1 MFNEKLLYLHKK
13 TNIMKKALFTLMCV
27 LGLASCAQA
36 QKQNE
41 VKNSKTLV
49 TYFSATGTTKAV
61 AEKMAKASGA
71 DLFEIEPA
79 QKYTDADLDW
89 RNKQSRS
96 SVEMKDKSS
105 RPALKQKCGNI
116 SQYDVVYIGFP
127 IWWNTA
133 PRIINTFIES
143 HNLKGKTVIFFATS
157 GGNDI
162 TGAEKNFR
170 AAYPELNWAP
180 GRLLN
185 SPSDKEIKEFMK

>member
-1 MFNEKLLYLHKK
+1 
-13 TNIMKKALFTLMCV
+13 MKKALFTLLCV

-36 QKQNE
+36 QKHKE
-41 VKNSKTLV
+41 EKAAKALV

-61 AEKMAKASGA
+61 AEKMAKAGGA

-105 RPALKQKCGNI
+105 RPALKQKCDNI

-185 SPSDKEIKEFMK
+185 SPSDKELKELLKQP

>member
-1 MFNEKLLYLHKK
+1 
-13 TNIMKKALFTLMCV
+13 MKKALFTLMCV

-36 QKQNE
+36 QKQKE
-41 VKNSKTLV
+41 EKTAKALV

-61 AEKMAKASGA
+61 AEKMAKAGGA

-79 QKYTDADLDW
+79 QIYTDADLNW

-157 GGNDI
+157 GGNDV

-185 SPSDKEIKEFMK
+185 SPSDKEIKEFMKQP

>member
-1 MFNEKLLYLHKK
+1 MHKNI
-13 TNIMKKALFTLMCV
+13 NIMKKALFTLMCV

-61 AEKMAKASGA
+61 AEKMAKAGGA

-105 RPALKQKCGNI
+105 RPALKQKCSNI

-157 GGNDI
+157 GGNDV

-170 AAYPELNWAP
+170 AAYPELNWQK

>member
-1 MFNEKLLYLHKK
+1 
-13 TNIMKKALFTLMCV
+13 MKKALFTLMCV

-36 QKQNE
+36 QKQKE
-41 VKNSKTLV
+41 EKAAKVLV

-79 QKYTDADLDW
+79 QIYTDADLDW

-105 RPALKQKCGNI
+105 RPALKKKCDNI

-157 GGNDI
+157 GGNDV

-170 AAYPELNWAP
+170 AAYPELNWQK

-185 SPSDKEIKEFMK
+185 SPSDKEIKDFMK

>member
-1 MFNEKLLYLHKK
+1 
-13 TNIMKKALFTLMCV
+13 MKKALFTLLCV

-41 VKNSKTLV
+41 VKNSKILV

-61 AEKMAKASGA
+61 AEKMAKAGGA

-105 RPALKQKCGNI
+105 RPALKQKCDNI

-170 AAYPELNWAP
+170 AAYPELNWQK

-185 SPSDKEIKEFMK
+185 SPSDKELKEFLKQP

>member
-1 MFNEKLLYLHKK
+1 
-13 TNIMKKALFTLMCV
+13 MKKALFTLLCV
-27 LGLASCAQA
+27 LGLASCVQA
-36 QKQNE
+36 QKQKE
-41 VKNSKTLV
+41 EKVAKALV

-61 AEKMAKASGA
+61 AEKMAKAGGA
-71 DLFEIEPA
+71 DLFEIKPA

-105 RPALKQKCGNI
+105 RPALKQKCDNI

-157 GGNDI
+157 GGNDV

-170 AAYPELNWAP
+170 AADPELNWQN

-185 SPSDKEIKEFMK
+185 SPSDKELKEFLKQP

>member
-1 MFNEKLLYLHKK
+1 
-13 TNIMKKALFTLMCV
+13 
-27 LGLASCAQA
+27 
-36 QKQNE
+36 
-41 VKNSKTLV
+41 
-49 TYFSATGTTKAV
+49 
-61 AEKMAKASGA
+61 
-71 DLFEIEPA
+71 
-79 QKYTDADLDW
+79 
-89 RNKQSRS
+89 
-96 SVEMKDKSS
+96 MKDKSS
-105 RPALKQKCGNI
+105 RPALKQKCDNI

-143 HNLKGKTVIFFATS
+143 HNLMGKTVIFFATS

-185 SPSDKEIKEFMK
+185 SPSDKELKEFLKQP